1 MGQGATAYSL
11 TGGNGGVVITT
22 TDTTTGDFQSITVV
36 GDAPA
41 VVSATGTVSNLT
53 GFSSDMTLSAGQTLV
68 GRFTAIKLA
77 SGEGVAH
84 IL

>member
-77 SGEGVAH
+77 SGEVVAH
-84 IL
+84 NL

>member
-22 TDTTTGDFQSITVV
+22 TDTTTGNFQSISVI
-36 GDAPA
+36 GDAAA
-41 VVSATGTVSNLT
+41 VISATGTESNLT
-53 GFSSDMTLSAGQTLV
+53 GFSSDMTLSAGQTMG

-77 SGEGVAH
+77 SGEVVAH
-84 IL
+84 NL

>member
-11 TGGNGGVVITT
+11 TGGNGGVGITT

-77 SGEGVAH
+77 SGEVVAH
-84 IL
+84 NL

>member
-41 VVSATGTVSNLT
+41 LVSATGTVSNLT

-77 SGEGVAH
+77 SGVVVAH
-84 IL
+84 NL